1 MISVNL
7 RNISNAKAFLVQNI
21 NWIDLSDDKANIVAI
36 FGLSHEVNQT
46 IAQLI
51 LNQASPLP
59 EINTRLEHVAAA
71 PSAAEAFDRVMALR
85 EYFANLCDSMVDTV
99 VLQEDAEV

>member
-7 RNISNAKAFLVQNI
+7 HNINKAKAFLVQNT
-21 NWIDLSDDKANIVAI
+21 NWIELSDDKANDVTV

-59 EINTRLEHVAAA
+59 EINMHLEHVAAA
-71 PSAAEAFDRVMALR
+71 STATEAFERIIALR
-85 EYFANLCDSMVDTV
+85 EYFAGLCDTMINIVA
-99 VLQEDAEV
+99 LQEDAEM

>member
-1 MISVNL
+1 MITASL
-7 RNISNAKAFLVQNI
+7 HYLTHAKADLANNT
-21 NWIDLSDDKANIVAI
+21 NWIELSDKYGNNVTV

-59 EINTRLEHVAAA
+59 EINMHLEHLAAA
-71 PSAAEAFDRVMALR
+71 KDAPEAFERIMALR

-99 VLQEDAEV
+99 IQQGDAAV

>member
-1 MISVNL
+1 MIFASL
-7 RNISNAKAFLVQNI
+7 HHASNAKAYSAENT
-21 NWIDLSDDKANIVAI
+21 NWIELSDKNANSIAI
-36 FGLSHEVNQT
+36 FGLSPEVNRT
-46 IAQLI
+46 IEQLI

-71 PSAAEAFDRVMALR
+71 PSAAEAFERIMALR

-99 VLQEDAEV
+99 VLQEGAEV

>member
-1 MISVNL
+1 MISACLHNL
-7 RNISNAKAFLVQNI
+7 TRAKADSRGDT
-21 NWIDLSDDKANIVAI
+21 NWIEFSDKDGNNVTF
-36 FGLSHEVNQT
+36 FGLPPKINQT
-46 IAQLI
+46 IEQLI

-71 PSAAEAFDRVMALR
+71 PSAAEAFERIMALR

-99 VLQEDAEV
+99 LLQEGAEV